1 MLSQTHFTTQNQI
14 QILFKFSQTVV
25 NFTEFPVRKS
35 KLLCRHFSWSFSNQG
50 HFFRF
55 LELLFCYLTFL
66 HKFLCFIFSEL
77 FCILGFSFLWAS
89 RILIK
94 TRFLNFRLVIY
105 CVIKN
110 RLSFFCSSTL
120 GIIVHS
126 IVALNM
132 MEVFIEAWTKSRGL
146 LCLQRSLDGFPKLRI
161 MSVFFRDIALLTA
174 LVWTTHT
181 HRNGILSL
189 YIWHSRRSVG
199 SFSIQ
204 RYFR

>member
-25 NFTEFPVRKS
+25 NFAVFPVRKS
-35 KLLCRHFSWSFSNQG
+35 KLLCRQFSWSFGNQR

-66 HKFLCFIFSEL
+66 HKFFCFIFSEF
-77 FCILGFSFLWAS
+77 FCILSFSFLWAP

-110 RLSFFCSSTL
+110 RLSFLCCSALS
-120 GIIVHS
+120 IIVHS
-126 IVALNM
+126 IVSLNM
-132 MEVFIEAWTKSRGL
+132 MEVFIEAWTKPRTL
-146 LCLQRSLDGFPKLRI
+146 FWLQRSLDGFPKFRI
-161 MSVFFRDIALLTA
+161 MSVFFRNIALLTA
-174 LVWTTHT
+174 LV
-181 HRNGILSL
+181 
-189 YIWHSRRSVG
+189 
-199 SFSIQ
+199 
-204 RYFR
+204 